1 MSKLQVIS
9 KKDGFR
15 RAGFTFRE
23 QEPTIIDIE
32 TLPEDTRD
40 ATVKAIKEEPMLVV
54 IELAD
59 DGTETQ
65 ISKDDGKILLKTQKE
80 LDKATTLVNDQL
92 TRIRDLQSQLEAS
105 LSEVTS
111 LSDRIK
117 AADDVAAGL
126 NAQIDNLTAQLTAA
140 NDELATLKADAGS
153 TSKKK

>member
-32 TLPEDTRD
+32 TLPKDTRD
-40 ATVKAIKEEPMLVV
+40 ATVQAIKEEPMLVV

-80 LDKATTLVNDQL
+80 LDKATALVKEQETKIDDL
-92 TRIRDLQSQLEAS
+92 TSQLNATK
-105 LSEVTS
+105 SEVSS

-117 AADDVAAGL
+117 AADDAAAGL

-140 NDELATLKADAGS
+140 NDELAALKADAGAA
-153 TSKKK
+153 SKKK